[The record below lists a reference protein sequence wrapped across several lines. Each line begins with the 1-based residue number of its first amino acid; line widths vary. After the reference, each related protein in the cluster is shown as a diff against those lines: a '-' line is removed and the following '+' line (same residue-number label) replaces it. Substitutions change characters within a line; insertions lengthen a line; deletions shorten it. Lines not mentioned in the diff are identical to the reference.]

1 MKVSRREAMR
11 VAGMSAASIALTADL
26 GCTQTR
32 PEPRLLKSLT
42 QLPLRFTVPL
52 PIPTILKPASVSA
65 DADHYEM
72 TARPANLQILPG
84 LKTGIWG
91 YEGQF
96 PGPTIEARTGRR
108 VSLRLRN
115 RLPVPLVH
123 HLHGGHTP
131 AESDGYPTD
140 LVMPANGFTSSHRHD
155 SRAITAIGEREYVY
169 PNLQRPA
176 TLWYH
181 DHRMDFTGAQV
192 WRGMAGLYIL
202 RDDPEDRLPL
212 PRDRKEVPLVIC
224 DRSFAADGS
233 LLYPS
238 LDKDLRTV
246 PGVEP
251 DYMGGVL
258 GDVILVNGA
267 AWPRLDVSNTR
278 YRFRIL
284 NASNSRRY
292 DLALDP
298 GPRGGPAFVQIGS
311 DGGLLEA
318 PVNRRTI
325 RIAPAE
331 RFDVIVDFSGFPVGS
346 VVVLRNQESAGSTD
360 SVMQF
365 HITRDEKDQSRIP
378 ARLSDLAPPDLGAV
392 AMTRDF
398 DFRYQRSARVWTI
411 NGKTFDPARM
421 DAQPRLGSTEIWRLR
436 SDFNHPV
443 HLHLAQFRVLSHGGP
458 PGTSDAGWKDTLDL
472 EPGEAAGILVHFTDY
487 RGRYVFHCHNLEHED
502 MMMMGNFEVV

>member
-11 VAGMSAASIALTADL
+11 IAGFSMAGSAVLADF
-26 GCTQTR
+26 GCTQMR
-32 PEPRLLKSLT
+32 PEPKLLAS
-42 QLPLRFTVPL
+42 QAPHPARFSVPL
-52 PIPTILKPASVSA
+52 PIPTVLKPASISGET
-65 DADHYEM
+65 DYYEM
-72 TARPANLQILPG
+72 SARPASLQILPG
-84 LKTGIWG
+84 LQTEVWG

-96 PGPTIEARTGRR
+96 PGPTIEARVGRR
-108 VSLRLRN
+108 LSLRLRN
-115 RLPVPLVH
+115 LLPVPLAH

-140 LVMPANGFTSSHRHD
+140 LVLPAGGFANAHMHD
-155 SRAITAIGEREYVY
+155 PRAITAIGEREYVY

-176 TLWYH
+176 VLWYH

-202 RDDPEDRLPL
+202 RDAAEDKLPL
-212 PRDRKEVPLVIC
+212 PRGEKEIPLVLC

-233 LLYPS
+233 FLYPS
-238 LDKDLRTV
+238 LDKDLRTI
-246 PGVEP
+246 PGVES

-267 AWPRLDVSNTR
+267 PWPRLEVSNTR

-292 DLALDP
+292 ELALEP
-298 GPRGGPAFVQIGS
+298 VSRGGPSFVQIGS
-311 DGGLLEA
+311 DGGLLDA
-318 PVNRRTI
+318 PQNRRTI

-331 RFDVIVDFSGFPVGS
+331 RFDVIVDFSRYPLGS
-346 VVVLRNQESAGSTD
+346 NVVMTNREGDGLAD

-365 HITRDEKDQSRIP
+365 HIARNEKDQSAIP
-378 ARLSDLAPPDLGAV
+378 ARLSESVSLNADRNTHV
-392 AMTRDF
+392 RDF
-398 DFRYQRSARVWTI
+398 DFHYVRNSRVWTI

-421 DAQPRLGSTEIWRLR
+421 DAQPKLGATEIWRLR

-443 HLHLAQFRVLSHGGP
+443 HLHLVQFRVLSHGGP
-458 PGTSDAGWKDTLDL
+458 AGASDAGWKDTLDL
-472 EPGEAAGILVHFTDY
+472 VPGEAAEILVRFTDY